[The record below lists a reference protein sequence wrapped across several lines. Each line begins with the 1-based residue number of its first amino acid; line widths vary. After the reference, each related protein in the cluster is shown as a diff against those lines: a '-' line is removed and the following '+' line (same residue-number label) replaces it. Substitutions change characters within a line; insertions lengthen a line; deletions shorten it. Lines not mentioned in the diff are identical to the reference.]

1 MVMSKHMTLQEKLK
15 AIDKISDGIN
25 NKAGKIIMGRLGR
38 SEEIKDKLKI
48 EYIPTPSKNVND
60 AIGGGFP
67 RKRMTIVSGLPDSG
81 NCFAV
86 IF

>member
-1 MVMSKHMTLQEKLK
+1 MTLQEKLK

-25 NKAGKIIMGRLGR
+25 SKAGKTIMGRLGR

-67 RKRMTIVSGLPDSG
+67 RKRMTIVSGMPDSG
-81 NCFAV
+81 K
-86 IF
+86 IITYMY